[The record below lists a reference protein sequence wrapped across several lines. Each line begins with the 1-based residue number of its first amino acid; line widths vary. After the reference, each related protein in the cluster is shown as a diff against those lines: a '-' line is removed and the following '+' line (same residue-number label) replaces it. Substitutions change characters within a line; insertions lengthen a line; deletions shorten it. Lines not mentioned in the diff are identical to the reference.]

1 MCLEFVYQKDS
12 ELDDD
17 KKFKIFISEKK
28 KKKKNNVEKGKFT
41 GGEKYVLSSLDLRL
55 KSEDIT
61 MWPDYEK

>member
-28 KKKKNNVEKGKFT
+28 KNNVEKEKFT

-61 MWPDYEK
+61 MWRDYEK

>member
-1 MCLEFVYQKDS
+1 MMTKNLKTLF
-12 ELDDD
+12 L
-17 KKFKIFISEKK
+17 

>member
-28 KKKKNNVEKGKFT
+28 NNVEKEKFT
-41 GGEKYVLSSLDLRL
+41 GGEKYVLSSHDLRL

>member
-1 MCLEFVYQKDS
+1 MCREFIYQKDS

-17 KKFKIFISEKK
+17 KKFKIFISE
-28 KKKKNNVEKGKFT
+28 KKKNNVEKGKFT

>member
-1 MCLEFVYQKDS
+1 MMTKNLKSLF
-12 ELDDD
+12 L
-17 KKFKIFISEKK
+17 
-28 KKKKNNVEKGKFT
+28 KKKKNNVEKEKFA

>member
-17 KKFKIFISEKK
+17 KKFKIFISE
-28 KKKKNNVEKGKFT
+28 KKKNNVEKGKFT

>member
-1 MCLEFVYQKDS
+1 MMTKNLKSLF
-12 ELDDD
+12 L
-17 KKFKIFISEKK
+17 K

-55 KSEDIT
+55 KSEDIK

>member
-28 KKKKNNVEKGKFT
+28 KTMLRRENLLVVKNMYCLAST
-41 GGEKYVLSSLDLRL
+41 
-55 KSEDIT
+55 
-61 MWPDYEK
+61 

>member
-17 KKFKIFISEKK
+17 KKFKIFISE
-28 KKKKNNVEKGKFT
+28 KKKNNVEKGKFT

-55 KSEDIT
+55 KSEDIK

>member
-28 KKKKNNVEKGKFT
+28 KKKQC
-41 GGEKYVLSSLDLRL
+41 
-55 KSEDIT
+55 
-61 MWPDYEK
+61 

>member
-1 MCLEFVYQKDS
+1 MMTKNL
-12 ELDDD
+12 
-17 KKFKIFISEKK
+17 KFLFL
-28 KKKKNNVEKGKFT
+28 KKKNNVEKGKFT

>member
-28 KKKKNNVEKGKFT
+28 QKTKKTMLRRENLLVVKNM
-41 GGEKYVLSSLDLRL
+41 YCLD
-55 KSEDIT
+55 ST
-61 MWPDYEK
+61 

>member
-28 KKKKNNVEKGKFT
+28 NNVEKGKLT